1 VPKFDYDIDRRRAA
15 GRFAPYLDPLMEQL
29 RGSGYGPD
37 SRVTYRAGFVH
48 LAAWCQRQRIR
59 PRELTDDVVDRFA
72 RHARGCKCRPLG
84 IGRPRRGPRSQDHAR
99 AARRVLQF
107 LRSIGIARPRRRPR
121 TTQLVAGYACWLRER
136 GLAVSTSRH
145 RLRWS
150 GLLMESL
157 GSDPG
162 QYRPA
167 DVRHFITVQCR
178 ARRYKIATSQSVVAA
193 VRAFLTYLVVVGRC
207 DHSVLDALP
216 RLAHWR
222 RSSHPRYLS
231 ALQVERTIATPRVAT
246 PVGLRDRAALLLLAR
261 LGVRAGE
268 VMRLTLADVDWGN
281 RRIRIISSKTREPA
295 WLPLPRDVAQALRV
309 HIRKG
314 RPVTSDQHVFV
325 RAKAPLV
332 GGGRPSMIGHLVV
345 KALQRA
351 GVDAPIRGPHV
362 FRHSLATALLRN
374 GWSLEAIGAL
384 LRHRHPES
392 TAIYAKVDF
401 KALRLV
407 VQPWPDARKS

>member
-207 DHSVLDALP
+207 AFRARCPSPARALAALKPPAVPVGPSGGAHDSDPSGRDASRASRSCRLVATRP
-216 RLAHWR
+216 ARSPCGRGHASDPRRRRLGQSTDSHHQQQDEGARLAAATQGC
-222 RSSHPRYLS
+222 RSGPS
-231 ALQVERTIATPRVAT
+231 
-246 PVGLRDRAALLLLAR
+246 RA
-261 LGVRAGE
+261 
-268 VMRLTLADVDWGN
+268 
-281 RRIRIISSKTREPA
+281 
-295 WLPLPRDVAQALRV
+295 
-309 HIRKG
+309 
-314 RPVTSDQHVFV
+314 
-325 RAKAPLV
+325 
-332 GGGRPSMIGHLVV
+332 
-345 KALQRA
+345 
-351 GVDAPIRGPHV
+351 
-362 FRHSLATALLRN
+362 
-374 GWSLEAIGAL
+374 
-384 LRHRHPES
+384 HPEGP
-392 TAIYAKVDF
+392 AGDV
-401 KALRLV
+401 
-407 VQPWPDARKS
+407 